1 MQLSPVLPKVGAEQR
16 GGEERRRGHPGR
28 GEEGT
33 AASSE
38 VDEGHLNTRGWELR
52 GSQLSQRGP
61 QLSQRGRVQGIRDC
75 SQRVV
80 VCGGQWKWR
89 RGESSGREKKEKG

>member
-1 MQLSPVLPKVGAEQR
+1 M
-16 GGEERRRGHPGR
+16 
-28 GEEGT
+28 
-33 AASSE
+33 SSK

-52 GSQLSQRGP
+52 GSQLSQRG
-61 QLSQRGRVQGIRDC
+61 RVQGIWDC